1 MKPLNLSR
9 QTGNIK
15 LTGLDLWQP
24 TFPQLCRAF
33 STPKIDNDKLNAGYY
48 LRCAGTKRGNETV
61 DDTAYLF
68 VLDGDSRIDINGNIV
83 AGAVNPLVVHM
94 MLNHLNLDHFIYTSH
109 SNKGF
114 HMAKCDVMPFWKYRV
129 LIPVTYT
136 RHQLP
141 ALLDWLFARF
151 HENDVMLANVKEN
164 ASWAQAWFNPC
175 VPPEQAHL
183 FQTWWRVGG
192 KSLDKT
198 DTAEWFEPA
207 PHFDVERIYN
217 KWLAKQQSPVNHS
230 ITTLSSQK
238 PIVVMSA
245 NPIEAFNASF
255 SVHDVLIRNGYKQQ
269 GKRYLHPNSVSKIAG
284 VRILERGAFSD
295 SNDAL
300 NDGRCHDAFDC
311 YRLLECGGD
320 MKAALNW
327 NADLTKANQRAFYE
341 SKNTPLDNVDITPF
355 IDKVKMQNPQQSE
368 TVTGLRYSVQLPSF
382 ENFLGSQAQIST
394 AVTV

>member
-33 STPKIDNDKLNAGYY
+33 STPKIDGDKLNAGYF

-61 DDTAYLF
+61 ADTADLLI
-68 VLDGDSRIDINGNIV
+68 LDGDSRIGIDGTVTN
-83 AGAVNPLVVHM
+83 GAVNPMELHLL
-94 MLNHLNLDHFIYTSH
+94 LNWLNIDHFIYTSH
-109 SNKGF
+109 SHTKAHGF
-114 HMAKCDVMPFWKYRV
+114 DDGVNKYRV

-136 RHQLP
+136 RQQLP
-141 ALLDWLFARF
+141 ALLSWLFDRMTDNGI
-151 HENDVMLANVKEN
+151 ELVNVKEN
-164 ASWAQAWFNPC
+164 SSWAQAWFMPC
-175 VPPEQAHL
+175 MPMERAHL
-183 FQTWWRVGG
+183 FKTWRRVGG
-192 KSLDKT
+192 KSSNPIEGFEL
-198 DTAEWFEPA
+198 EPA
-207 PHFDVERIYN
+207 PPFDVAKICADYQN
-217 KWLAKQQSPVNHS
+217 KQSPVNNQ
-230 ITTLSSQK
+230 ITTLSQI
-238 PIVVMSA
+238 PVTNLSA

-269 GKRYLHPNSVSKIAG
+269 GKRYLHPNSASKIAG
-284 VRILERGAFSD
+284 VRILDTGRAYSD
-295 SNDAL
+295 SSDSL
-300 NDGRCHDAFDC
+300 NDGKSHDAFDC

-327 NADLTKANQRAFYE
+327 NRELTKQNQRAFYE
-341 SKNTPLDNVDITPF
+341 VPE
-355 IDKVKMQNPQQSE
+355 MQNPQQSE

-394 AVTV
+394 AITV